1 MVDDAVWGLRG
12 GRQVTAATERK
23 LSLPDGRIFVREVG
37 AGPTVLLI
45 NGLGAHTGMWEP
57 LERTLAGFRIVEF
70 DLPGTGRSDVPWKP
84 VSVPRLARLT
94 ASVMDEVGAG
104 SAHVLGYSMGGIV
117 AQQLCADM
125 PERVKRLIL
134 VASSP
139 GVGGLQGDFK
149 AMLSI
154 ATPAR
159 YLSRRAYGL
168 TIGSLAGGRARY
180 DPDWVDQHGAL
191 RLRYAPSWRGYFG
204 QMLSLMTWSGL
215 PLLSRIEHP
224 VLVVAGDDDPLTPVA
239 NGMLLAS
246 MLPNGRLLVCAGE
259 GHLMVM
265 DTDSAAQPAIREFLS
280 VERLDQAKVWR
291 RAARITPEELETA
304 LRTGPI
310 QLPPWSI
317 INSAARRRWLTTQHV
332 VRPSPTDEPALR
344 LVGERAP
351 RSQ

>member
-1 MVDDAVWGLRG
+1 
-12 GRQVTAATERK
+12 
-23 LSLPDGRIFVREVG
+23 
-37 AGPTVLLI
+37 
-45 NGLGAHTGMWEP
+45 MWEA

-70 DLPGTGRSDVPWKP
+70 DLPGAGRSDVPWKP
-84 VSVPRLARLT
+84 VSVPRLARL
-94 ASVMDEVGAG
+94 AAAVMDEVGAD

-125 PERVKRLIL
+125 PDRVTRLVL

-139 GVGGLQGDFK
+139 GIGGLQGDLK

-159 YLSRRAYGL
+159 YLSGRAYGL

-180 DPDWVDQHGAL
+180 DPAWVKEHGAL
-191 RLRYAPSWRGYFG
+191 RLKYAPTWRGYFG

-215 PLLSRIEHP
+215 PLLPRIEHP
-224 VLVVAGDDDPLTPVA
+224 VLVVAGDDDPLTPVF

-246 MLPNGRLLVCAGE
+246 MLRNGRLLVCTGE

-265 DTDSAAQPAIREFLS
+265 DSDSAAQPAIREFLS
-280 VERLDQAKVWR
+280 VDSLEEAKVWR
-291 RAARITPEELETA
+291 DAAMITSEELEMA
-304 LRTGPI
+304 LQKGPL

-317 INSAARRRWLTTQHV
+317 INSAARRRWLTPQ
-332 VRPSPTDEPALR
+332 PSDAPATTNEPALR
-344 LVGERAP
+344 LVGERARP
-351 RSQ
+351 GR

>member
-1 MVDDAVWGLRG
+1 
-12 GRQVTAATERK
+12 VTAATEGILR
-23 LSLPDGRIFVREVG
+23 LPEGRIFVREVG
-37 AGPTVLLI
+37 TGPTVVLI

-57 LERTLAGFRIVEF
+57 LERTLAGFKIVEF

-94 ASVMDEVGAG
+94 ASVMDEVGAD

-125 PERVKRLIL
+125 PARVERLVL

-139 GVGGLQGDFK
+139 GIGGLQGDFK

-159 YLSRRAYGL
+159 YLSRRAYSL
-168 TIGSLAGGRARY
+168 TIGSLAGGRARH
-180 DPDWVDQHGAL
+180 DAAWVDEQGAL
-191 RLRYAPSWRGYFG
+191 RLKYAPTWRGYFG
-204 QMLSLMTWSGL
+204 QMLSVARWSGL
-215 PLLSRIEHP
+215 PLLPRIEHP
-224 VLVVAGDDDPLTPVA
+224 VLVVAGDDDPLTPVV

-246 MLPNGRLLVCAGE
+246 MLSNGRLLVCAGE

-265 DTDSAAQPAIREFLS
+265 DVDSAAQPAIREFLS
-280 VERLDQAKVWR
+280 VDRLDHAEVWR
-291 RAARITPEELETA
+291 ESATITSEDLETA
-304 LRTGPI
+304 LLGGPL

-317 INSAARRRWLTTQHV
+317 INSAARRRWLTA
-332 VRPSPTDEPALR
+332 RPSGSRSTTDEPTLR
-344 LVGERAP
+344 LVGDRERRA
-351 RSQ
+351 R

>member
-1 MVDDAVWGLRG
+1 
-12 GRQVTAATERK
+12 VTAATERK

-57 LERTLAGFRIVEF
+57 LERTLAGFKVVEF

-84 VSVPRLARLT
+84 VSVARLARLT

-117 AQQLCADM
+117 AQQLCADT

-180 DPDWVDQHGAL
+180 DAAWVDEHGAL
-191 RLRYAPSWRGYFG
+191 RLKYAPTWRGYFG
-204 QMLSLMTWSGL
+204 QLISLVTWSGL

-224 VLVVAGDDDPLTPVA
+224 VLVVAGDDDPLTPVV

-265 DTDSAAQPAIREFLS
+265 DADSAAQPAIHEFLS
-280 VERLDQAKVWR
+280 VDRLDHAEVWR
-291 RAARITPEELETA
+291 ESATITSEELEKA
-304 LRTGPI
+304 LRTGPL

-317 INSAARRRWLTTQHV
+317 INSAARRRWLTAQPTAS
-332 VRPSPTDEPALR
+332 PSTRDEPELR
-344 LVGERAP
+344 LVADRA
-351 RSQ
+351 RRGR